1 MHGKP
6 FYTVICANRYR
17 ILRLFMIK
25 EEIGT
30 GATVEEAKASA
41 LVKLGLSEYDEF
53 TVEVLQNPTKKILG
67 LFGGSPAKVKITT
80 QVSEQKQEKKHRQDN
95 KKPQKNEKKHEKK
108 PENKKS
114 APVKKEKVQEA
125 APEKAEKQE
134 KAELP
139 LEITNNYTET
149 AEYIKSMVLA
159 LGMEKCEVTE
169 MSNEEEIYFELQCGD
184 DYGIIIGKRG
194 ETLDALQYLARMVA
208 NKGRESYKR
217 VSINVGN
224 YRAKREETL
233 KALAHKTAAR
243 AVRQGRSISLEP
255 MNPYERRV
263 IHTAVQDIEGA
274 TSHSVGT
281 DLDRRVVIAPIGGGS
296 RGNDRRNYN
305 RDRGGRRERREPY
318 KPEVSPDRAP
328 KSDMDGFLY
337 GPIDFKAAD
346 ESKAEE

>member
-1 MHGKP
+1 
-6 FYTVICANRYR
+6 
-17 ILRLFMIK
+17 MIK

-41 LVKLGLSEYDEF
+41 LLKLGLSEYDEF

-67 LFGGSPAKVKITT
+67 LFGGSPAKVKIT
-80 QVSEQKQEKKHRQDN
+80 VEISESKPEKKQRQDN
-95 KKPQKNEKKHEKK
+95 RKNQKNDKKQDKMPEIKK
-108 PENKKS
+108 NE
-114 APVKKEKVQEA
+114 PVIAEQKKESV
-125 APEKAEKQE
+125 PE

-139 LEITNNYTET
+139 LEKTNNYPET

-159 LGMEKCEVTE
+159 LGMEKCEITE
-169 MSNEEEIYFELQCGD
+169 MSNDEEIYFELQCGD

-208 NKGRESYKR
+208 NKGKQSYKR

-233 KALAHKTAAR
+233 KSLAHKTALR

-274 TSHSVGT
+274 VSHSIGT
-281 DLDRRVVIAPIGGGS
+281 DFDRRVVIAPVDCKRQQGGR
-296 RGNDRRNYN
+296 RGGYN
-305 RDRGGRRERREPY
+305 RDRGGRREKRESY
-318 KPEVSPDRAP
+318 KPEISADRAP
-328 KSDMDGFLY
+328 KSDMEGFLY
-337 GPIDFKAAD
+337 GPVDFRAPAAAED
-346 ESKAEE
+346 NNAEE

>member
-1 MHGKP
+1 
-6 FYTVICANRYR
+6 
-17 ILRLFMIK
+17 MIK

-30 GATVEEAKASA
+30 GATVEEAKAAA

-67 LFGGSPAKVKITT
+67 LFGGSPAKVKISF
-80 QVSEQKQEKKHRQDN
+80 QAADEKSNVKPEKKPAQDIKKVQKKAVQEKKT
-95 KKPQKNEKKHEKK
+95 
-108 PENKKS
+108 ENKKNIS
-114 APVKKEKVQEA
+114 AKNEKVQEEISVKT
-125 APEKAEKQE
+125 EKAEKTE
-134 KAELP
+134 IP
-139 LEITNNYTET
+139 LEKTNNYTET
-149 AEYIKSMVLA
+149 ANYIRSMVLA

-169 MSNEEEIYFELQCGD
+169 MSNEEEIYFELECGD

-208 NKGRESYKR
+208 NKGRDSYKR

-233 KALAHKTAAR
+233 KSLAHKTALR

-281 DLDRRVVIAPIGGGS
+281 DLDRRVVIAPVGGGS
-296 RGNDRRNYN
+296 RGGDRRSYN
-305 RDRGGRRERREPY
+305 RDRGGRRDRREAY

-337 GPIDFKAAD
+337 GPIDFKAPEAD
-346 ESKAEE
+346 E

>member
-1 MHGKP
+1 
-6 FYTVICANRYR
+6 
-17 ILRLFMIK
+17 MIK

-41 LVKLGLSEYDEF
+41 LLKLGISEYDDF

-67 LFGGSPAKVKITT
+67 LFGGSPAKVK
-80 QVSEQKQEKKHRQDN
+80 VSAQIPEKKQDN
-95 KKPQKNEKKHEKK
+95 KSKQENRKPQKKVQQERKS
-108 PENKKS
+108 ENKKS
-114 APVKKEKVQEA
+114 ATVKAEPAAEL
-125 APEKAEKQE
+125 APEKT
-134 KAELP
+134 ELP
-139 LEITNNYTET
+139 LEKTNNYTET
-149 AEYIKSMVLA
+149 ANYIKSMVLA

-169 MSNEEEIYFELQCGD
+169 MSNEEEIYFELDCGD

-208 NKGRESYKR
+208 NKGRQSYKR

-233 KALAHKTAAR
+233 KSLAHKTALR

-274 TSHSVGT
+274 TSHSVGS
-281 DLDRRVVIAPIGGGS
+281 DLDRRVVIAPVDGGRTGGG
-296 RGNDRRNYN
+296 RRNGYN
-305 RDRGGRRERREPY
+305 RDGRRDRGGRREAY
-318 KPEVSPDRAP
+318 KPEVSSDRAP

-337 GPIDFKAAD
+337 GPIDFKAPEAD
-346 ESKAEE
+346 ENKGE

>member
-1 MHGKP
+1 
-6 FYTVICANRYR
+6 
-17 ILRLFMIK
+17 MIK

-41 LVKLGLSEYDEF
+41 LLKLGISEYDEF

-80 QVSEQKQEKKHRQDN
+80 EIPDKKEEKRERKPRQENARTQKSPQKQDR
-95 KKPQKNEKKHEKK
+95 K

-114 APVKKEKVQEA
+114 APVKAEPVKES
-125 APEKAEKQE
+125 APEKT
-134 KAELP
+134 ELP
-139 LEITNNYTET
+139 LEKTNNYTET
-149 AEYIKSMVLA
+149 ANYIKSMVLA

-169 MSNEEEIYFELQCGD
+169 MSNEEEIYFELDCGD

-208 NKGRESYKR
+208 NKGRQSYKR

-233 KALAHKTAAR
+233 KSLAHKTALR

-274 TSHSVGT
+274 ISHSVGS
-281 DLDRRVVIAPIGGGS
+281 DLDRRVVIAPVDGGRTGGG
-296 RGNDRRNYN
+296 RRNSYN
-305 RDRGGRRERREPY
+305 RDGRRDRGGRREAY

-337 GPIDFKAAD
+337 GPIDFKAAADD
-346 ESKAEE
+346 ENKGE